1 MEDEPLQ
8 MPPDSPAVPPI
19 APIKSARK
27 RYIDTMLAT
36 MRAPDGSYEEGFS
49 VPGMNVSSLR
59 AERTAADLEKN
70 NPLSLDDEN
79 PWKEWFAA
87 VELRKTILQDVERT
101 FPDIGYFRDPEVQYQ
116 LTNILYLYS
125 ASVPDIGYRQGMH
138 ELLAPLY
145 HAVDYDSIPED
156 ADTKDPQLKEL
167 CSRTFVAADAW
178 ALFLAVMKG
187 VSRWYEWR
195 EPDAAAIDG
204 GYSLLTNH
212 VQLNADGKVDLKPYV
227 APIVQDCNHLQGT
240 LLRTIDPILWKKL
253 QSTGIEPQIYGIMQ
267 DAMVLWDGL
276 FAVDPTFQIVQWI
289 CIAMLLRIRNQPT
302 PASDVP
308 DSPHHLTLLLRHA
321 VALQH
326 SPNPSTGASI
336 VVENRNLLNIPL
348 EIPDPPPAPMRRRVR
363 PGERGHQISP
373 SEGSSGVNGRPN
385 LQRQHSP
392 MESIARNLLD
402 RGESMGINKTFLS
415 AVSELKRNLPDL
427 AASLTRAPQNS
438 PPSYSAFPLS
448 DERPAEQTRSR
459 FESEREVTNIRSLN
473 QKLGKS
479 VSWIVDTLLQDEEGI
494 IEPSKLKA
502 VQDKKREALESLSYV
517 RDVLN
522 GGITDIEEER
532 LWSEQDF
539 RRRSKEISL
548 SKHTRNSSDSF
559 PRHDNQVISKPL
571 SASISKPPP
580 VSISEIRGARSYPT
594 SINMPSASGRSA
606 FTSSRQLH
614 SHSTT
619 LSASVPGSSPPP
631 RMQTQSAFAD
641 ARPISQVSTPTSYL
655 HTPRGSSPVSAP
667 PSSGTK
673 SFTDQVLVHD
683 PLGVL

>member
-1 MEDEPLQ
+1 M
-8 MPPDSPAVPPI
+8 
-19 APIKSARK
+19 
-27 RYIDTMLAT
+27 
-36 MRAPDGSYEEGFS
+36 
-49 VPGMNVSSLR
+49 
-59 AERTAADLEKN
+59 
-70 NPLSLDDEN
+70 
-79 PWKEWFAA
+79 
-87 VELRKTILQDVERT
+87 
-101 FPDIGYFRDPEVQYQ
+101 
-116 LTNILYLYS
+116 
-125 ASVPDIGYRQGMH
+125 
-138 ELLAPLY
+138 
-145 HAVDYDSIPED
+145 
-156 ADTKDPQLKEL
+156 
-167 CSRTFVAADAW
+167 
-178 ALFLAVMKG
+178 
-187 VSRWYEWR
+187 
-195 EPDAAAIDG
+195 
-204 GYSLLTNH
+204 
-212 VQLNADGKVDLKPYV
+212 
-227 APIVQDCNHLQGT
+227 
-240 LLRTIDPILWKKL
+240 
-253 QSTGIEPQIYGIMQ
+253 
-267 DAMVLWDGL
+267 
-276 FAVDPTFQIVQWI
+276 
-289 CIAMLLRIRNQPT
+289 
-302 PASDVP
+302 
-308 DSPHHLTLLLRHA
+308 
-321 VALQH
+321 
-326 SPNPSTGASI
+326 
-336 VVENRNLLNIPL
+336 
-348 EIPDPPPAPMRRRVR
+348 
-363 PGERGHQISP
+363 
-373 SEGSSGVNGRPN
+373 
-385 LQRQHSP
+385 
-392 MESIARNLLD
+392 
-402 RGESMGINKTFLS
+402 
-415 AVSELKRNLPDL
+415 
-427 AASLTRAPQNS
+427 TRQNS

-459 FESEREVTNIRSLN
+459 FESEREVTDIRSLN

-539 RRRSKEISL
+539 RRRSKEMSS
-548 SKHTRNSSDSF
+548 SKHVRNTSDSF